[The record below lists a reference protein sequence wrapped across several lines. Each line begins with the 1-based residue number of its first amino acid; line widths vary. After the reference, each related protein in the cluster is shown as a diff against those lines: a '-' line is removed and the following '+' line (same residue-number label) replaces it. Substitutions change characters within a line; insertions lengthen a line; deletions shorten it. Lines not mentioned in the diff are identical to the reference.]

1 MSLKWEIKLTG
12 SLCTSLT
19 IEKPWR
25 IVQPFL
31 QSWVKEPP
39 LTSPCMKLKHQRSG
53 SDLFTISSTVEI
65 SGFFNLSFA
74 GCRTHITPAE
84 PGSSTALKRKQFTF
98 HKLRAQEVKKK
109 PHRVCKNSKIQRNW
123 CENCWKYASCSLLFM
138 PTGQWCSKGNFASL
152 QQQNWWIH
160 VKPVVHYLSP
170 HEHTLGRKAVF
181 HWLCQRMCPVW
192 ALCWLKGSLH
202 CWERHGPRLPEEVQK
217 LQQPKKGVPMS
228 ECKFKQHKDS
238 SRAAQSVFVPCH
250 PLDPVF
256 PFSSLLVQVQ
266 QLKKVFN
273 IWAEPDIPLSR
284 TVPQKPTQGPCVC
297 Y

>member
-1 MSLKWEIKLTG
+1 MTCSPSAPQWKSLAFLIWVSQVAELTLPLQNQVPALLSRENNLHFINWE
-12 SLCTSLT
+12 
-19 IEKPWR
+19 
-25 IVQPFL
+25 
-31 QSWVKEPP
+31 
-39 LTSPCMKLKHQRSG
+39 
-53 SDLFTISSTVEI
+53 
-65 SGFFNLSFA
+65 
-74 GCRTHITPAE
+74 
-84 PGSSTALKRKQFTF
+84 
-98 HKLRAQEVKKK
+98 LRELKKK
-109 PHRVCKNSKIQRNW
+109 PHRVCKNSKIQPNW
-123 CENCWKYASCSLLFM
+123 CENCWKYASCNLLFM
-138 PTGQWCSKGNFASL
+138 PPGQWCSKGNFASL
-152 QQQNWWIH
+152 QQQNWWIR

-181 HWLCQRMCPVW
+181 HSLCQRMCPVW

-228 ECKFKQHKDS
+228 VCKFKQHKDS